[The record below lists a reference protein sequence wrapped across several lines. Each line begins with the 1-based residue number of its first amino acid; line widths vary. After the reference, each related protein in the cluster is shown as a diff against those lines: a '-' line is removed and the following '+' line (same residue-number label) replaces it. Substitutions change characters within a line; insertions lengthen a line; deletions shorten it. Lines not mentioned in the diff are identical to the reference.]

1 MQDGRKEDSE
11 DQDEKY
17 HRDNRIGICILHRI
31 SAVRP
36 QVEPRVGPTEESVSF
51 DIFPF
56 QRRGQ
61 QGKSRKALPRC
72 RQPSIQQS
80 TESNHNHEARWR
92 VQVGSRKTTIQPTL
106 YRTFF
111 DPGIQSSLPVQ
122 RKSRRS
128 RISQMVGTS
137 RISSI
142 LCAQRWLISKSPTHP
157 APAHKTPSAG
167 SSKSSFEPSTSAYI
181 PSPSSSR

>member
-1 MQDGRKEDSE
+1 MASPSGEPEWANPREIVRTIVTMSQMCRRKPNTPL
-11 DQDEKY
+11 
-17 HRDNRIGICILHRI
+17 RFLVI
-31 SAVRP
+31 S
-36 QVEPRVGPTEESVSF
+36 

-61 QGKSRKALPRC
+61 LGESRKALPRF

-92 VQVGSRKTTIQPTL
+92 VQVGSEKTSIQPTL

-111 DPGIQSSLPVQ
+111 DPGIQSSLLMQ

-128 RISQMVGTS
+128 RIDRMVGTS
-137 RISSI
+137 
-142 LCAQRWLISKSPTHP
+142 
-157 APAHKTPSAG
+157 
-167 SSKSSFEPSTSAYI
+167 
-181 PSPSSSR
+181 